1 MVDDRVPRSLWPLS
15 GVTDVRKNSKDG
27 HVRSVMANTRIS
39 TLDRPV
45 DKIVLLEPVQNLPEE
60 V

>member
-1 MVDDRVPRSLWPLS
+1 MVDDSVPRSLWPLS
-15 GVTDVRKNSKDG
+15 SVIDVRKNSKDG
-27 HVRSVMANTRIS
+27 HVRSVTANTRIS